1 MMAELQP
8 RIVLLLDLDCF
19 YAQCESVRL
28 GLDPSI
34 PLALLQWDSALA
46 VNYPARAF
54 GIKRG
59 DSFADISTKSGG
71 RCSCIHLPILPV
83 GVENGTSR
91 AATTALSEEEA
102 YQKEFCLPPNVQN
115 EAFLREKNVLR
126 KQSEGKAS
134 LDRYRL
140 ASSRIF
146 ATILKVSCRH
156 LTSSSVAVF
165 FFSSTGYFKM
175 HNDYDFL

>member
-1 MMAELQP
+1 MSESQ
-8 RIVLLLDLDCF
+8 RIILLLDLDCF

-34 PLALLQWDSALA
+34 PLALIQWDSALA
-46 VNYPARAF
+46 VNYPARTF

-59 DSFADISTKSGG
+59 DSFTDISTKSGG
-71 RCSCIHLPILPV
+71 KCTCIHLPILPV
-83 GVENGTSR
+83 HVEGSTATTNNQ
-91 AATTALSEEEA
+91 TTALSEEEA
-102 YQKEFCLPPNVQN
+102 YQKEFCMPPHLQK
-115 EAFLREKNVLR
+115 EAFIREKNVIR

-146 ATILKVSCRH
+146 ATILQVRY
-156 LTSSSVAVF
+156 
-165 FFSSTGYFKM
+165 YFQ
-175 HNDYDFL
+175 